1 MMHGTTHERVNMT
14 DKLRKRSDVPI
25 EDRWDLTSIY
35 TSDSEWEREF
45 NSTTDF
51 AGDVLELSGR
61 LGESSEILLE
71 IIREIESRQRVIEKL
86 FVYAHLRHDED
97 LSNTLYDDMH
107 SRVVT
112 RSTEFTT
119 ATSFFK
125 PELLAIPP
133 DRLEEWLRTEHLRP
147 YGSFLEEILR
157 YRPHTLSDEGE
168 KLLSMSSEIASAVSN
183 AFGKLNNVDM
193 PARLPEIVD
202 EEGNTV
208 RLTNSNL
215 IPLLQ
220 STSRTV
226 RKNTFDGFYNELGG
240 NVNTFASLLD
250 GQVKANSFYARAR
263 GYSSSIEASLFRD
276 RVSVAVYDS
285 LISSVHDNLPGIHRY
300 YTLRKEILGL
310 EKMRMYD
317 LQVPIMEDSRR
328 RYTFDEAV
336 ELTLLATAPL
346 GQEYTDTLKKGFSD
360 RWVDRF
366 ENESKRSGAFSSGCF
381 DSNPYILHN
390 YTGTLSSVF
399 TLAHEAGHSMHSWLS
414 NHSQPYHLADYRIL
428 LAEVASTTNEIL
440 LAGYLIENSGD
451 RSEKAHII
459 DHIINGF
466 RRTVFRQ
473 TMFAE
478 YEKMIHEHF
487 EHGGS
492 LNPEYFDRTYLEL
505 VKLYHG
511 SCFECD
517 GSAISKEWARIP
529 HFYYGFY
536 VYKYAT
542 GMASAVR
549 IAKRILEGEE
559 NAVEDFLKFLSG
571 GSSLPPLEL
580 LRSTGIDLETA
591 ETVDSALDY
600 FTEQVIALEDI
611 LLDQEKPT

>member
-1 MMHGTTHERVNMT
+1 MMHGITHGRANMT
-14 DKLRKRSDVPI
+14 DKLRRRSDVPI
-25 EDRWDLTSIY
+25 EDRWDLTPLY
-35 TSDSEWEREF
+35 PSDSDWEREF
-45 NSTTDF
+45 SSTADF
-51 AGDVLELSGR
+51 AEDVLRWSGR

-71 IIREIESRQRVIEKL
+71 IIREIESRQRAIEKL
-86 FVYAHLRHDED
+86 YVYAHLRHDED
-97 LSNTLYDDMH
+97 LSNSLYDDMH
-107 SRVVT
+107 SRVVS
-112 RSTEFTT
+112 RSTRFAT
-119 ATSFFK
+119 ATSFFR
-125 PELLAIPP
+125 PELLRIPS
-133 DRLEEWLRTEHLRP
+133 DRLEEWLQTEHLRP

-157 YRPHTLSDEGE
+157 YRPYTLSDEGE
-168 KLLSMSSEIASAVSN
+168 KLLSMSSEIASAVGN

-193 PARLPEIVD
+193 PARLPEITD
-202 EEGNTV
+202 EQGNVV

-220 STSRTV
+220 SASGTV
-226 RKNTFDGFYNELGG
+226 RKKTFDGFYGELEG
-240 NVNTFASLLD
+240 NVNTLAALLD
-250 GQVKANSFYARAR
+250 GQVKTNSFYARAR
-263 GYSSSIEASLFRD
+263 GYPSSIEASLFRD
-276 RVSVAVYDS
+276 RISVAVYDS

-300 YTLRKEILGL
+300 YALKKKVLGL
-310 EKMRMYD
+310 EEMRMYD
-317 LQVPIMEDSRR
+317 LHVPIMEGSRR
-328 RYTFDEAV
+328 RYTFNEAV

-381 DSNPYILHN
+381 DSYPYILHN
-390 YTGTLSSVF
+390 FTGTLSSVF
-399 TLAHEAGHSMHSWLS
+399 TLAHEAGHSMHSWHS

-428 LAEVASTTNEIL
+428 LGEVASTTNEIL
-440 LAGYLIENSGD
+440 LAGYLMENSGD
-451 RSEKAHII
+451 RAEKAHII
-459 DHIINGF
+459 DHIVNSF

-478 YEKMIHEHF
+478 YEKTIHEHL

-492 LNPEYFDRTYLEL
+492 LNPEYFDRTYMEL
-505 VKLYHG
+505 IRLYHG
-511 SCFECD
+511 SCFEYD

-559 NAVEDFLKFLSG
+559 NAVEDYLKFLSG

-580 LRSTGIDLETA
+580 LRNTGIDLETA

-611 LLDQEKPT
+611 LLGRDKST